1 MNDIIYTIRPF
12 TKNGITEA
20 EQNRKPAERLEP
32 AREAVRK
39 AICLLVDFE
48 HTTANAWD
56 GLTEENLETICHA
69 AEMALRAAENAA
81 HLGLSGYEP
90 QPLDA
95 VKWR

>member
-1 MNDIIYTIRPF
+1 MTYTIHPY
-12 TKNGITEA
+12 TKHGITEA

-32 AREAVRK
+32 AREAIRK

-48 HTTANAWD
+48 ATTAHAWD
-56 GLTEENLETICHA
+56 GLSDENLETICHA

-95 VKWR
+95 IRWR